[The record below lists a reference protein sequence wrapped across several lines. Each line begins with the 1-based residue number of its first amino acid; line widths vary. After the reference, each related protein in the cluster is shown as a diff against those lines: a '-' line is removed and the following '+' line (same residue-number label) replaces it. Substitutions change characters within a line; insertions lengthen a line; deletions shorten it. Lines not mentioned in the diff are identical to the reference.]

1 MLVAPLPQK
10 SHTAARVAIFGD
22 PVIFKGTHIIKSQT
36 FTPSVSRGVGKLS
49 ARAKSVV
56 FALASNFVL
65 TFCFKLMK
73 QKVESLRALPSAARF
88 FWAHQN
94 TRAAFTRSGRRY
106 ATNWGRFLRSAVLKR
121 AFNSIKPYFYG
132 KSQRSA
138 ISANTAASNGGCS
151 STKTAKSWRNNFHM

>member
-1 MLVAPLPQK
+1 
-10 SHTAARVAIFGD
+10 
-22 PVIFKGTHIIKSQT
+22 
-36 FTPSVSRGVGKLS
+36 VSRGVGKLS

-94 TRAAFTRSGRRY
+94 TRAAFTRSGRKY
-106 ATNWGRFLRSAVLKR
+106 AAIRGRFLRSAVLKR

-138 ISANTAASNGGCS
+138 ISANTAASNGGCF